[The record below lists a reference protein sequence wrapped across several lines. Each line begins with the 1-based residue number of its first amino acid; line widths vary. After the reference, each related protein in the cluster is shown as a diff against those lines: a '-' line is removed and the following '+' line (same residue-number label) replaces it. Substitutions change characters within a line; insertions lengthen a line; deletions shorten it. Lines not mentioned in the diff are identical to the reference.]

1 MFIKDKIQTKEQ
13 IDKDIDEFM
22 KFVNSPEEVAK
33 RAQQYID
40 NLPLVIE
47 YIRVNP
53 KKCNVQHLQRK
64 FQIPYVVS
72 ARIMNTMEK
81 DGMIGPWTG
90 NINREV
96 FLR

>member
-1 MFIKDKIQTKEQ
+1 VQTKEE
-13 IDKDIDEFM
+13 IDKNIDEFV
-22 KFVNSPEEVAK
+22 KFINSEEEVAK

-47 YIRVNP
+47 YIRSNP
-53 KKCNVQHLQRK
+53 KKGNVQHLQRK
-64 FQIPYVVS
+64 FQIPYIVS

>member
-1 MFIKDKIQTKEQ
+1 MFNKDKVQTKEK
-13 IDKDIDEFM
+13 IDKNINEFI

-47 YIRVNP
+47 YVRVNP

-64 FQIPYVVS
+64 FQIPYIVS
-72 ARIMNTMEK
+72 ARIMDTMER
-81 DGMIGPWTG
+81 DGMIEPWTG

-96 FLR
+96 FLK

>member
-1 MFIKDKIQTKEQ
+1 MFNKDKIQTKEEM
-13 IDKDIDEFM
+13 DKNIDEFM

-33 RAQQYID
+33 RAQQYIE

-47 YIRVNP
+47 YVRENT

-64 FQIPYVVS
+64 FQIPYIVS

-81 DGMIGPWTG
+81 DGMIGPWIG
-90 NINREV
+90 DINREV